1 MCIGI
6 PMQVIE
12 AGAGGA
18 LCRARDGEHRID
30 TSLVGAV
37 EPGNWVMVFL
47 GAAREVIS
55 EEAARQSADAIAAL
69 EMVMR
74 GEGGFEHLFADLI
87 DREPELPDF
96 LRPKPQDN
104 A

>member
-1 MCIGI
+1 
-6 PMQVIE
+6 
-12 AGAGGA
+12 
-18 LCRARDGEHRID
+18 
-30 TSLVGAV
+30 
-37 EPGNWVMVFL
+37 MVFL

-55 EEAARQSADAIAAL
+55 EEVARQSADAIAAL

-87 DREPELPDF
+87 GREPELPDF
-96 LRPKPQDN
+96 LRPKTQDN